1 MILIT
6 FIDGLLFSLLSIT
19 LVILSIGLII
29 IVISPLRKI
38 SNIKQDDINSD
49 KSSAS
54 TEILDEDMLVALL
67 VASIDYLETTKKE
80 PHLESIREIKE

>member
-29 IVISPLRKI
+29 VAISPLKKI
-38 SNIKQDDINSD
+38 SNKKQENINSD
-49 KSSAS
+49 KSSSS

-80 PHLESIREIKE
+80 PHLKSIREIKE